1 MLYTSILIGIGLSM
15 DAFSL
20 SILYGTLSFSKKKIL
35 LLSSFVGLFH
45 FLMPLL
51 GYMFGSYLFSY
62 LAINTHA
69 LVGAILGI
77 IAIEMLLSVK
87 KEEQL
92 TNLTTISS
100 LLLFAFTVS
109 IDSFSVGIGLSGLTD
124 QILMSALIYA
134 LLSGMFTLLGLSIG
148 KNLNRLFG
156 KLSTIV
162 GAMILLILS
171 IYYFFS

>member
-1 MLYTSILIGIGLSM
+1 
-15 DAFSL
+15 
-20 SILYGTLSFSKKKIL
+20 
-35 LLSSFVGLFH
+35 
-45 FLMPLL
+45 
-51 GYMFGSYLFSY
+51 MFGSYLFSY

-92 TNLTTISS
+92 TNLTTLSS

-156 KLSTIV
+156 KLSTTV